1 MRPRWQGPR
10 CNRAVLP
17 RASSGLPRKP
27 PSPELRPATLRQEA
41 RTAATAGSSR
51 CPSPEVSPQ
60 ITGAGGRAPALLL
73 FVENASCP
81 KPPPVSSASFPKP
94 PPVSSASC
102 QETGWEG
109 TIRGD
114 HLPLAHSQA
123 GSSPAAL
130 HPLLIHTQPP
140 RGHSPAP
147 PSSGKALTSCG
158 AACSGTV
165 GSTVG

>member
-60 ITGAGGRAPALLL
+60 ITGAGQRNCSELSWGPRDIYTLTPACDCVISYGKGTSQMWLRTLRWEDGPLLCTNLENSAVATGLKKVSFHSNSKERQCQRMLKAPHTCTHLTRAPSRARTL
-73 FVENASCP
+73 E
-81 KPPPVSSASFPKP
+81 
-94 PPVSSASC
+94 
-102 QETGWEG
+102 
-109 TIRGD
+109 
-114 HLPLAHSQA
+114 A
-123 GSSPAAL
+123 G
-130 HPLLIHTQPP
+130 
-140 RGHSPAP
+140 
-147 PSSGKALTSCG
+147 K
-158 AACSGTV
+158 
-165 GSTVG
+165 